1 MFSACTMTFSK
12 YFKIFERT
20 IHKDSDILSKT
31 MKFIGYPGAMGDQ
44 GLKGEKGLPGKPGP
58 VGLPV

>member
-1 MFSACTMTFSK
+1 MTFSK